1 MCRSMLRNGDS
12 IIRDTSESSWLLT
25 ILIVT
30 ASLAVWLWSLVN
42 LPSIKDIAIVYL
54 FMSIDA
60 MILGGFAYI
69 SNNIF
74 PFAVLGVPKLKE
86 AVLPVLVG
94 VSYGLIFIFVGGGVT
109 ALASSV
115 PLFSVA
121 TPFLALTPALLFLTY
136 GIFAPLSE
144 DLLFQSTMLPMMAR
158 IFNKPLAIMM
168 TALGFSAMHWF
179 FFGGSIALL
188 ITVFIFYIIAGALT
202 TIFRT
207 AVVSMSAHITYN
219 MLIIMLYLGMI

>member
-1 MCRSMLRNGDS
+1 MLRSGDS

-94 VSYGLIFIFVGGGVT
+94 VSYGLIFINSFSFICTIIFCCYTIPRV
-109 ALASSV
+109 SSCI
-115 PLFSVA
+115 A
-121 TPFLALTPALLFLTY
+121 
-136 GIFAPLSE
+136 
-144 DLLFQSTMLPMMAR
+144 
-158 IFNKPLAIMM
+158 IFNLRDICAPIRRPAV
-168 TALGFSAMHWF
+168 
-179 FFGGSIALL
+179 SINN
-188 ITVFIFYIIAGALT
+188 V
-202 TIFRT
+202 
-207 AVVSMSAHITYN
+207 TYDS
-219 MLIIMLYLGMI
+219 